1 MLITYSVCVAAYRIY
16 EPREE
21 FTETDSPSYISYAS
35 LKEYIV
41 SAGESSEHLLLFY
54 SPYDS
59 DSEYVR
65 STLLN
70 EVANQTELNISSM
83 IEIVDV
89 SGVRSDNLMSDLSN
103 DWGLSDYPSFAIVQL
118 QNNEPVVIS
127 KLEWTSSSPLTTQ
140 EIITWLK
147 DNSIIE

>member
-21 FTETDSPSYISYAS
+21 FTETDSSSYISYAS